1 MGVFSWPRGW
11 YFWRFLYKVGLIL
24 IKSELGKKLKS
35 DTLILKSSD
44 LKKGSIDLS
53 NQKVKSEHTIK
64 FLNYFWSRSPT
75 FLIFRDHFSFLRRP
89 LEYQDRGV
97 SFYQDQKDQA
107 FQDPF
112 SLSVIDA
119 TFSFC
124 WSHFLDQVVSILYHG
139 NAF

>member
-1 MGVFSWPRGW
+1 M
-11 YFWRFLYKVGLIL
+11 
-24 IKSELGKKLKS
+24 KSAPWS
-35 DTLILKSSD
+35 
-44 LKKGSIDLS
+44 
-53 NQKVKSEHTIK
+53 QKVKSERAIK
-64 FLNYFWSRSPT
+64 IAQL
-75 FLIFRDHFSFLRRP
+75 FLIKVTYFFKIVSLIFNFRDRFYFLGRP
-89 LEYQDRGV
+89 FEDQDGGG